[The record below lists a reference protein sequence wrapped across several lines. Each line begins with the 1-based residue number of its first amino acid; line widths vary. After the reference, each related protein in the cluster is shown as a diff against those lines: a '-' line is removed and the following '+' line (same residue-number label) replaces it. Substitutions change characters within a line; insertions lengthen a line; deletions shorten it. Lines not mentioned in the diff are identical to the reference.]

1 MKGMRVAGITTME
14 QANHYLETEFL
25 PWCNQT
31 IAVVPAS
38 ADDAH
43 RPLEKHHDLTAIL
56 SHVET
61 RQVNN
66 DYTIQ
71 VDAKV
76 YQIARK
82 DVCTG
87 LRGAVVRV
95 EKRRD
100 GSVAARFRDRYLGIT
115 QCAQRPKVTPAK
127 PAKTDTAGQ
136 AGQAERVEQKLR
148 SEEGTETLAGSPRFR
163 RQA

>member
-31 IAVVPAS
+31 IAVAPAS

-43 RPLEKHHDLTAIL
+43 RPLEKQHDLTAVL

-66 DYTIQ
+66 DYTIRFEAQ
-71 VDAKV
+71 I
-76 YQIARK
+76 YQIARTSIGV
-82 DVCTG
+82 DY
-87 LRGAVVRV
+87 AV
-95 EKRRD
+95 
-100 GSVAARFRDRYLGIT
+100 L
-115 QCAQRPKVTPAK
+115 
-127 PAKTDTAGQ
+127 
-136 AGQAERVEQKLR
+136 
-148 SEEGTETLAGSPRFR
+148 
-163 RQA
+163 